1 MPLKEIRAKKVTLE
15 LMECQGLER
24 KGNLEN
30 QDLEES
36 LEKMVKRERKGLQ
49 VFPATEGSQDNQG
62 NQALRET
69 KVKQVVQAHL
79 EL

>member
-1 MPLKEIRAKKVTLE
+1 MKKVTLE

-30 QDLEES
+30 QDLEGS
-36 LEKMVKRERKGLQ
+36 LEKTVKREKRGLQ
-49 VFPATEGSQDNQG
+49 GFPATEGSQDFQDNR
-62 NQALRET
+62 ALRET
-69 KVKQVVQAHL
+69 KVKQVFQAHL